1 MSLNYALQASFGNS
15 VECSEM
21 WRRVVCTY
29 LAKFRRILLS
39 SPSDTLRTET
49 TTAWQQ
55 RVLQNW
61 RIKAKEID
69 RHEGGSY
76 RRLRYTDDD
85 DDDED
90 HGSDNGWNSRL
101 RFSQPSEIQTSGK

>member
-1 MSLNYALQASFGNS
+1 
-15 VECSEM
+15 
-21 WRRVVCTY
+21 
-29 LAKFRRILLS
+29 
-39 SPSDTLRTET
+39 
-49 TTAWQQ
+49 
-55 RVLQNW
+55 VLQNW

-90 HGSDNGWNSRL
+90 HGSDNG
-101 RFSQPSEIQTSGK
+101 